1 MRRIKDGRNSQTMGT
16 FQWPMEIGPLNG
28 SRFETVNA
36 TVDTGAT
43 FSQIPGSLLR
53 RLGIVPTRNV
63 QSQPADGSIISD
75 GVADVRIR
83 INGRETYSTVLFG
96 EEGSPI
102 LMGSYALEGV
112 VLAVDPHNECL
123 VDLMVTR

>member
-1 MRRIKDGRNSQTMGT
+1 MGT
-16 FQWPMEIGPLNG
+16 FYWPMEIGPMDG
-28 SRFETVNA
+28 AGFRTVPA
-36 TVDTGAT
+36 LVDTGAT
-43 FSQIPGSLLR
+43 FSQVPGNVLR
-53 RLGIVPTRNV
+53 ELGIVPTRFV
-63 QSQPADGSIISD
+63 QSQLADGSVIRD
-75 GVADVRIR
+75 GVADVKIR
-83 INGRETYSTVLFG
+83 IYGRETYSTVLFG

>member
-1 MRRIKDGRNSQTMGT
+1 MGT
-16 FQWPMEIGPLNG
+16 FYWPMEIGPVDG
-28 SRFETVNA
+28 SWFETVNA
-36 TVDTGAT
+36 MVDTGAT
-43 FSQIPGSLLR
+43 FSQVPATLLN
-53 RLGIVPTRNV
+53 RLGILPTRNV
-63 QSQPADGSIISD
+63 HSQLADGSIIQD

-123 VDLMVTR
+123 VDLLVTR

>member
-1 MRRIKDGRNSQTMGT
+1 MGT
-16 FQWPMEIGPLNG
+16 FHWPMEIGPLSG

-63 QSQPADGSIISD
+63 RSQPADGSIISD

>member
-1 MRRIKDGRNSQTMGT
+1 MGT
-16 FQWPMEIGPLNG
+16 FYWAMEIGPVDG
-28 SRFETVNA
+28 SKFETLNA
-36 TVDTGAT
+36 MVDTGAT
-43 FSQIPGSLLR
+43 FSQVPGSILR
-53 RLGIVPTRNV
+53 ELGIVPTRYV
-63 QSQPADGSIISD
+63 RSQLANGTVARD

-83 INGRETYSTVLFG
+83 IDGRETYSTVLFG

-123 VDLMVTR
+123 VDLTVTR